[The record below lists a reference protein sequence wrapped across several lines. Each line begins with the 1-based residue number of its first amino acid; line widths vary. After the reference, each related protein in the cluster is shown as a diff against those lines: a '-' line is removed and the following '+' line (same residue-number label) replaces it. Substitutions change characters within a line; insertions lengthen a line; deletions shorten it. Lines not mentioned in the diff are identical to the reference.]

1 LQLKKDKLHSN
12 CAYNFTLR
20 RYSMGHRPSENFC
33 PLALGIPQ
41 AQCDQIDAASAILYP
56 EMLGAMAE
64 LITEKLDLA

>member
-1 LQLKKDKLHSN
+1 
-12 CAYNFTLR
+12 
-20 RYSMGHRPSENFC
+20 MGHRPSENFC